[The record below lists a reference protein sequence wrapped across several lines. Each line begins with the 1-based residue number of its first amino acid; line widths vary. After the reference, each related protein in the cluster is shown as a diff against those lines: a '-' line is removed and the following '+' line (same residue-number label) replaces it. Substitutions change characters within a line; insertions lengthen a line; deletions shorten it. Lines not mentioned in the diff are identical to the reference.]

1 MNRTRALPIRPAN
14 RFFPVAATLPL
25 VIVLG
30 LVGCTTEASNA
41 DPETKTFPWSGETL
55 ILKTNEV
62 ATDVIATD
70 RADIQV
76 TRWFEHT
83 AGVKRLKWEL
93 DGNTLEIDAG
103 CHGIA
108 ICDARFEV
116 EVPQYLQVERD

>member
-1 MNRTRALPIRPAN
+1 MSS
-14 RFFPVAATLPL
+14 V
-25 VIVLG
+25 VSLG

-41 DPETKTFPWSGETL
+41 EPEIKTFPYSGETL

-70 RADIQV
+70 RTDIQV

-83 AGVKRLKWEL
+83 AGFQRLKWEL

-116 EVPQYLQVERD
+116 EVPQDLQVERE

>member
-1 MNRTRALPIRPAN
+1 MKETRTLLWRPVSKCLLAVVALSLAS
-14 RFFPVAATLPL
+14 
-25 VIVLG
+25 LG

-41 DPETKTFPWSGETL
+41 DPEIKTFPYSGETL

-62 ATDVIATD
+62 ATDVVATD
-70 RADIQV
+70 REDIQV

-83 AGVKRLKWEL
+83 AGFERLTWEL
-93 DGNTLEIDAG
+93 NGDTLEIDAG

-116 EVPQYLQVERD
+116 EVPQDLNVERDW

>member
-1 MNRTRALPIRPAN
+1 MKETCTLLRRAASTCLFVTVTASL
-14 RFFPVAATLPL
+14 AS
-25 VIVLG
+25 LG

-41 DPETKTFPWSGETL
+41 NPETATFLYSGDTL

-62 ATDVIATD
+62 ATDVVATD
-70 RADIQV
+70 REDIQV

-83 AGVKRLKWEL
+83 AGFERLKWEI
-93 DGNTLEIDAG
+93 DGDTLEIDAG

-116 EVPQYLQVERD
+116 EVPQDLHVERD

>member
-1 MNRTRALPIRPAN
+1 MNKTRAFPFPPVN
-14 RFFPVAATLPL
+14 RFFLVAATLPL
-25 VIVLG
+25 VVSFG

-41 DPETKTFPWSGETL
+41 DPETKTFSYAGETL

-70 RADIQV
+70 RGDIRV

-83 AGVKRLKWEL
+83 AGFERLKWEL

-116 EVPQYLQVERD
+116 EVPQDLQVERD